1 MPVWICVAIFK
12 HQADCVMNWRL
23 RLPSWVKPAIWLLAL
38 APLGSLIWALLN
50 NDLGANPGEALIR
63 NTGEWTLRMLCLV
76 LAVTPLRRVFNAPS
90 VVTVRRLLGLFVF
103 FYATVHLLSYSALD
117 MGLDVMAIAADIWKR
132 PFITVGISAWMLLV
146 ALAVTSPKR
155 VLKRMGAKRWL
166 LLHKAVYVVAGLA
179 VLHFLWMR
187 SGKQDFADVWLYGI
201 VLAALLLSRLVPKKG
216 IGNWLLAVRGRP

>member
-1 MPVWICVAIFK
+1 
-12 HQADCVMNWRL
+12 MNWRL

-76 LAVTPLRRVFNAPS
+76 LAVTPLRRALNAPS

-117 MGLDVMAIAADIWKR
+117 MGFDVMAIAADIWKR

-155 VLKRMGAKRWL
+155 VVKRMGAKRWL

-187 SGKQDFADVWLYGI
+187 SGKQDFADVWFYGI
-201 VLAALLLSRLVPKKG
+201 VLTALLLSRLVPKKG
-216 IGNWLLAVRGRP
+216 VGNWLLAVRGRS

>member
-1 MPVWICVAIFK
+1 
-12 HQADCVMNWRL
+12 MNWRL

-50 NDLGANPGEALIR
+50 NDLGANPVEALIR

-76 LAVTPLRRVFNAPS
+76 LAVTPLRRALNAPS

-117 MGLDVMAIAADIWKR
+117 MGFDVMAIAADIWKR

-155 VLKRMGAKRWL
+155 VVKRMGAKRWL

-187 SGKQDFADVWLYGI
+187 SGKQDFADVWFYGI
-201 VLAALLLSRLVPKKG
+201 VLTALLLSRLVPKKG
-216 IGNWLLAVRGRP
+216 VGNWLLAVRGRS

>member
-1 MPVWICVAIFK
+1 
-12 HQADCVMNWRL
+12 MNWRL

-76 LAVTPLRRVFNAPS
+76 LAVTPLRRALNAPS

-117 MGLDVMAIAADIWKR
+117 MGFDVMAIAADIWKR

-155 VLKRMGAKRWL
+155 VVKRMGAKRWL

-216 IGNWLLAVRGRP
+216 IGNWLLAVRGRS

>member
-1 MPVWICVAIFK
+1 
-12 HQADCVMNWRL
+12 MNWRL

-76 LAVTPLRRVFNAPS
+76 LAVTPLRRALNAPS

-117 MGLDVMAIAADIWKR
+117 MGFDVMAIAADIWKR

-155 VLKRMGAKRWL
+155 VVKRMGAKRWL
-166 LLHKAVYVVAGLA
+166 LLHKAVYIVAGLA

-187 SGKQDFADVWLYGI
+187 SGKQDFADVWFYGI
-201 VLAALLLSRLVPKKG
+201 VLTALLLSRLVPKKG
-216 IGNWLLAVRGRP
+216 VGNWLLAVRGRS

>member
-1 MPVWICVAIFK
+1 
-12 HQADCVMNWRL
+12 MNWRL

-76 LAVTPLRRVFNAPS
+76 LAVTPLRRALNAPS

-117 MGLDVMAIAADIWKR
+117 MGFDVMAIAADIWKR

-155 VLKRMGAKRWL
+155 VVKRMGAKRWL

-187 SGKQDFADVWLYGI
+187 SGKQDFADVWFYGI
-201 VLAALLLSRLVPKKG
+201 VLTALLLSRLVPKKG
-216 IGNWLLAVRGRP
+216 FGNWLLAVRGRS